1 MIEMTIKKIKEDWSN
16 VQFQMKK
23 YKDTD
28 VNVLMGGCLEEIQ
41 ALIDDHSMKMI
52 TMKGS
57 LYFQTFQNELN
68 ELDAWLSYTN

>member
-1 MIEMTIKKIKEDWSN
+1 
-16 VQFQMKK
+16 MKK
-23 YKDTD
+23 YKDTA

-57 LYFQTFQNELN
+57 LYFKTFEK
-68 ELDAWLSYTN
+68 